1 MYYWIITGLF
11 ILSPENA
18 WGKLSGRFGVK
29 NESHNLGLNIAAVFC
44 EAHKD
49 ENLEGIGPKGPQHVS
64 RETLDFR
71 ELYSDQHIP
80 WIRSSG

>member
-18 WGKLSGRFGVK
+18 WGELRAIWGK
-29 NESHNLGLNIAAVFC
+29 NESHNLGLNIAAIF
-44 EAHKD
+44 AKARKD
-49 ENLEGIGPKGPQHVS
+49 ENLKGIGPKRPQHVP

-80 WIRSSG
+80 WIRTLG